1 MRITS
6 PSPTFTGY
14 ILSLLYVCGIKPDE
28 YTVTKDG
35 FEIHNIE
42 GLKNG
47 GKMVVQ
53 IAREIEEK
61 RKGKKDQTPFIIP
74 LTAKNEKRSY
84 QEKILKE
91 LNIQNDAPISDVLEK
106 YFRSMTEKTNDSTYT
121 CPSCLAP
128 EFYEFNR
135 VLGYTESRRKSDK
148 YKKLSFDG
156 YMLGIAGYVTSYLD
170 RVKITGNQF
179 VEVHL
184 LPNVEGA
191 HPEIT
196 MNWVEMY
203 KKLRFGIEGLTPV
216 TSLLMW
222 LSLKT
227 NYRGT
232 VQLIALNTGWG
243 QNPTTIWNAFN
254 LDLTRTSEIFSELE
268 ENYKKM
274 LERLLIDVFNQ
285 TVTNN
290 FAIKISQLI
299 FEAINRTKPLE
310 ELLYVGSREGA
321 LVTIKEV
328 LGLQIAQEERKY
340 LEYSRVVKHLF
351 HILRKKT

>member
-14 ILSLLYVCGIKPDE
+14 ILSLLYVCDIKPDE

-35 FEIHNIE
+35 FEIYNIE

-47 GKMVVQ
+47 GKIVEQ

-61 RKGKKDQTPFIIP
+61 RRGKKDQTPFIIP
-74 LTAKNEKRSY
+74 LTANEKKSY
-84 QEKILKE
+84 QEILKE
-91 LNIQNDAPISDVLEK
+91 LNIQSDAPISDVLEK
-106 YFRSMTEKTNDSTYT
+106 YFQSMTEKTNESTYT

-227 NYRGT
+227 NYQGT
-232 VQLIALNTGWG
+232 VQLIALNPAVGK
-243 QNPTTIWNAFN
+243 NPTVVWSTFN
-254 LDLTRTSEIFSELE
+254 LDLTHTSKIFGELE
-268 ENYKKM
+268 ENYKKI
-274 LERLLIDVFNQ
+274 LERLLIDTFNQ
-285 TVTNN
+285 TGTN
-290 FAIKISQLI
+290 FTIKTSQLI
-299 FEAINRTKPLE
+299 FEAINGTKPLE

-328 LGLQIAQEERKY
+328 LGSQITQEERRY
-340 LEYSRVVKHLF
+340 LEYSKFVRHLF
-351 HILRKKT
+351 WILSPKS

>member
-14 ILSLLYVCGIKPDE
+14 ILSLLYVCDIKPDE

-35 FEIHNIE
+35 FEIYNIE

-47 GKMVVQ
+47 GKIVEQ

-61 RKGKKDQTPFIIP
+61 RRGKKDQTPFIIP
-74 LTAKNEKRSY
+74 LTAKNEKKCY
-84 QEKILKE
+84 QKILKE
-91 LNIQNDAPISDVLEK
+91 LNIQSDAPISDVLEK
-106 YFRSMTEKTNDSTYT
+106 YFQSMTEKTNESTYT

-170 RVKITGNQF
+170 RVKITRDRF

-232 VQLIALNTGWG
+232 VQLIALNTARG
-243 QNPTTIWNAFN
+243 QNPTTIWNTFN
-254 LDLTRTSEIFSELE
+254 LDLTRTSEIFSKLE

-299 FEAINRTKPLE
+299 FEAINQTKPLE

-351 HILRKKT
+351 RILSSKS